1 LLGLFLISGQLR
13 QATRLPLFRQVY
25 HTIKQPTFLEGG
37 AMYDLARRIIS
48 IAAQLAASALPL
60 ASSAH
65 AASPVTVADTR
76 VFPESISVTSDGT
89 LLIAG
94 SEKGIIYKATPGAAT
109 AQAWISR
116 EQAGFE
122 GFLLGIYADEP
133 HGVFYVCSDV
143 AGPPRKAAF
152 TAFDLKTGVKKA
164 TYAFPDGGLCND
176 FITAADGTVY
186 ATDTVLGRIIRLRPG
201 ATEPDVWASDPA
213 MVGIDGIAFA
223 GGKLYFNNVR
233 KNLLQR
239 IEINAD
245 GSAGAITTLQLSAE
259 ISGPDGMR
267 VGPGNVLLI
276 TENKTGK
283 LTEAKLDGD
292 KATLSIVKDGFGQ
305 LTAIGVVG
313 DMAWVAESK
322 FALRDDPNNKDPG
335 PWLIMPVSLH

>member
-1 LLGLFLISGQLR
+1 MAR
-13 QATRLPLFRQVY
+13 QVGHEIVVAATRLGIWVM
-25 HTIKQPTFLEGG
+25 
-37 AMYDLARRIIS
+37 A
-48 IAAQLAASALPL
+48 LAAA
-60 ASSAH
+60 AH
-65 AASPVTVADTR
+65 AASLVTVPDTR

-94 SEKGIIYKATPGAAT
+94 SEKGIIYKAAPGAT
-109 AQAWISR
+109 AAQPWISR

-143 AGPPRKAAF
+143 VGPPRKAAF
-152 TAFDLKTGVKKA
+152 TAFDLKTGAKKA
-164 TYAFPDGGLCND
+164 TYPFPDGGLCND
-176 FITAADGTVY
+176 FVTAADGTVY
-186 ATDTVLGRIIRLRPG
+186 ATDTELGRIIRLRPG
-201 ATEPDVWASDPA
+201 ATSPDVWASGPA
-213 MVGIDGIAFA
+213 LAGIDGIAFA

-245 GSAGAITTLQLSAE
+245 GSSGAVTTLQLSAE
-259 ISGPDGMR
+259 LSGPDGMR

-276 TENKTGK
+276 TENRTGK
-283 LTEAKLDGD
+283 LTQAKIDGD
-292 KATLSIVKDGFGQ
+292 KATLTTIKDGFGQ

-313 DMAWVAESK
+313 NVAWVAESK

-335 PWLIMPVSLH
+335 PWNITPVTLP